1 MFVLPLKKRSRS
13 AGRIYSIDNNE
24 RHSAQM
30 KNGDLMRKSHQL
42 LLKIR
47 FDRRYS
53 FDNVRVCYVNRGAPG
68 DCSCVDGNQIQKL
81 EAYYMEIAAGN
92 KTTCIPYHRV
102 RKILYE
108 NIVVWK
114 R

>member
-1 MFVLPLKKRSRS
+1 
-13 AGRIYSIDNNE
+13 
-24 RHSAQM
+24 
-30 KNGDLMRKSHQL
+30 MRKSHQI
-42 LLKIR
+42 LLKFR
-47 FDRRYS
+47 FDQRYV
-53 FDNVRVCYVNRGAPG
+53 FDLVRVCYVNRGAPG
-68 DCSCVDGNQIQKL
+68 DRSCVDGNRILKL
-81 EAYYMEIAAGN
+81 DAYYMEIVTGN

>member
-1 MFVLPLKKRSRS
+1 M
-13 AGRIYSIDNNE
+13 GY
-24 RHSAQM
+24 
-30 KNGDLMRKSHQL
+30 GDLMRKSHQI

-47 FDRRYS
+47 YDPRYS
-53 FDNVRVCYVNRGAPG
+53 FDNIRVCYVNRGAPG
-68 DCSCVDGNQIQKL
+68 DCSCVNGNQIQKL
-81 EAYYMEIAAGN
+81 EAYYMEIAAGD

-108 NIVVWK
+108 NMVVWE